1 MTADAIARQVVARL
15 GAGDPA
21 QLAGPIARAL
31 DEIQQ
36 RWPGVEL
43 VPARL
48 ADAIAAR
55 LAASSPDD
63 AAARLHIADV
73 FLADACTHGDAR
85 ACAAFLDLVGSAIE
99 RPVAAITGRATDVE
113 DVRQTVCERLL
124 VAADGPPR
132 IARYSGEIRLRSW
145 IRVIATRIAIDHARR
160 QVHDR
165 PLEDAMLA
173 ELLADGVAPDLAE
186 LKAKYRQ
193 QFKAAVEAALA
204 GLSERDRG
212 VLRFAIQ
219 HGLTA
224 DQIGQLYGV
233 HRVTVA
239 RWLRSIRDAL
249 TAAIVAHLGVERS
262 ELDSMLRLIR
272 SQMSL
277 SVQRLLGTYIAPQ

>member
-1 MTADAIARQVVARL
+1 MTADAIARQLVARL

-21 QLAGPIARAL
+21 RLAGPLAQAL

-55 LAASSPDD
+55 LGARPPAD
-63 AAARLHIADV
+63 AVARLHIADV
-73 FLADACTHGDAR
+73 FLADACAHGDAR
-85 ACAAFLDLVGSAIE
+85 ACAAFLDLVGGAIE
-99 RPVAAITGRATDVE
+99 RPVAAITRAADVE

-132 IARYSGEIRLRSW
+132 IARYTGEISLRSW
-145 IRVIATRIAIDHARR
+145 VRVIATRIAIDHARR
-160 QVHDR
+160 QVRDQ
-165 PLEDAMLA
+165 PLEEAMLA

-186 LKAKYRQ
+186 LKARYRQ

-204 GLSERDRG
+204 GLSDRDRG
-212 VLRFAIQ
+212 VLRFTIE

-224 DQIGQLYGV
+224 DQVGQLYGV
-233 HRVTVA
+233 HRVTIA
-239 RWLRSIRDAL
+239 RWIRSIRDAL
-249 TAAIVAHLGVERS
+249 TTAIVAHLGVERS

-277 SVQRLLGTYIAPQ
+277 SVQRLLGTDIASP